1 MGSTTRQEMELQRKV
16 KEELKNATDP
26 VDKIRLTALSRG
38 PGGIKHIGL
47 IFRNMDDDKSQC
59 ISFPEFKKG
68 VKDIGCQLSK
78 EELDH
83 AFKVFDQDQSGSVD
97 YDEFLLKLRGDCLNP
112 KREKYVQQAFE
123 KLDKD
128 KSGNITIDDLRGVY
142 DVSAHPKVVSGEWTE
157 DQALDGFLANF
168 DSPNNYDGTVTK
180 EEFFSYYAG
189 ISASIDNDAYF
200 ALMMQNA
207 WKLNEKP
214 RSNKPGEYKSKD
226 LMDSFGKRT
235 SRTNFS
241 RSGSDLKC
249 SMQVEE
255 RKNGAFNRNI

>member
-1 MGSTTRQEMELQRKV
+1 MGSTSRHEMELQRKV
-16 KEELKNATDP
+16 KEELKSATDP

-47 IFRNMDDDKSQC
+47 VFRNMDDDGSKS
-59 ISFPEFKKG
+59 ISFSEFRKG
-68 VKDIGCQLSK
+68 VSDIGCQLTK
-78 EELDH
+78 EELEQ
-83 AFKVFDQDQSGSVD
+83 AFKVFDRDQSGEVD

-112 KREKYVQQAFE
+112 KREKFVQRAFE

-128 KSGNITIDDLRGVY
+128 KSGNITVEDLHGVY
-142 DVSAHPKVVSGEWTE
+142 DVTQHPKVVSGEWTE
-157 DQALDGFLANF
+157 DEALGAFLANF
-168 DSPNNYDGTVTK
+168 DDPQNKDDTVTK

-200 ALMMQNA
+200 ALMMENA

-214 RSNKPGEYKSKD
+214 RNNKPGDYKSKD

-235 SRTNFS
+235 QRTNFG

-255 RKNGAFNRNI
+255 RKNGSFNRNI